1 MADKGK
7 DLPLVNVEKIS
18 SLISLY
24 KFPLI
29 LAGMGVVLT
38 VISLVILV
46 RPSFNSPEI
55 IFGEATGSAKTGG
68 RIKVDVEG
76 SVNKPGVYDFNE
88 GERVSEAILI
98 AGGLTEK
105 ADLDWMEKNLNRAA
119 KLIDGGKI
127 YIPEKT
133 QNFPPQRDPASG
145 GTNIKTQNQNL
156 NLKSKNILGVT
167 EGLIN
172 INTATQTELE
182 ALPGVG
188 PVTAGKIIDGR
199 PYQTLEELK
208 TKKAVGNAL
217 FEKIK
222 DKLTV

>member
-1 MADKGK
+1 M
-7 DLPLVNVEKIS
+7 
-18 SLISLY
+18 
-24 KFPLI
+24 
-29 LAGMGVVLT
+29 
-38 VISLVILV
+38 
-46 RPSFNSPEI
+46 
-55 IFGEATGSAKTGG
+55 
-68 RIKVDVEG
+68 
-76 SVNKPGVYDFNE
+76 
-88 GERVSEAILI
+88 
-98 AGGLTEK
+98 TEK

>member
-1 MADKGK
+1 MSN
-7 DLPLVNVEKIS
+7 P
-18 SLISLY
+18 
-24 KFPLI
+24 
-29 LAGMGVVLT
+29 
-38 VISLVILV
+38 
-46 RPSFNSPEI
+46 
-55 IFGEATGSAKTGG
+55 
-68 RIKVDVEG
+68 
-76 SVNKPGVYDFNE
+76 
-88 GERVSEAILI
+88 
-98 AGGLTEK
+98 
-105 ADLDWMEKNLNRAA
+105 
-119 KLIDGGKI
+119 
-127 YIPEKT
+127 
-133 QNFPPQRDPASG
+133 
-145 GTNIKTQNQNL
+145 KTQNQNL

>member
-68 RIKVDVEG
+68 RGKGGGEG
-76 SVNKPGVYDFNE
+76 GGYKP
-88 GERVSEAILI
+88 RVF
-98 AGGLTEK
+98 
-105 ADLDWMEKNLNRAA
+105 
-119 KLIDGGKI
+119 
-127 YIPEKT
+127 Y
-133 QNFPPQRDPASG
+133 F
-145 GTNIKTQNQNL
+145 
-156 NLKSKNILGVT
+156 
-167 EGLIN
+167 
-172 INTATQTELE
+172 
-182 ALPGVG
+182 
-188 PVTAGKIIDGR
+188 
-199 PYQTLEELK
+199 
-208 TKKAVGNAL
+208 
-217 FEKIK
+217 
-222 DKLTV
+222 